1 MINKQKVF
9 IKIKEFIIE
18 LISEFF
24 SNKKIIG
31 MVGFIIVVAVF
42 RVSINGFVKDKVTET
57 PKEKVSLDFLNSEE
71 KELVSKF
78 LKTEINDVATKI
90 KFSNLMKRKGDAI
103 IQELKSEVVIATS
116 RTKNPLSQ
124 MGEIYYNKLINKME
138 KTKTEWSPQKLKLE
152 NESNDKKS
160 NN

>member
-9 IKIKEFIIE
+9 VKIKEFIVE

-31 MVGFIIVVAVF
+31 MFGFIIVVAVF

-78 LKTEINDVATKI
+78 LNSEINDDATKI
-90 KFSNLMKRKGDAI
+90 KFSNFMKTSKGALT
-103 IQELKSEVVIATS
+103 IQELKKEIKSS
-116 RTKNPLSQ
+116 FNR
-124 MGEIYYNKLINKME
+124 GEINDTEETIFIRKINKME

>member
-31 MVGFIIVVAVF
+31 MVILMIFVAVF
-42 RVSINGFVKDKVTET
+42 KVSINGLIKEDVTET
-57 PKEKVSLDFLNSEE
+57 PVSLDFLNSEE
-71 KELVSKF
+71 KELVNKF
-78 LKTEINDVATKI
+78 LKSEINDDATKI
-90 KFSNLMKRKGDAI
+90 KFSNFMKTSKGALT
-103 IQELKSEVVIATS
+103 IQELKKEIKSS
-116 RTKNPLSQ
+116 FNR
-124 MGEIYYNKLINKME
+124 GEINDTEETIFIRKINKME